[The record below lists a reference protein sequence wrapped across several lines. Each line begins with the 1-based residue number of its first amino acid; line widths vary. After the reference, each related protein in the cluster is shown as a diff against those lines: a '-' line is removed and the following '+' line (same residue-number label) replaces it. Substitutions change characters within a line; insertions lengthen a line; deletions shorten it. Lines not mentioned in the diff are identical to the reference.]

1 MKTFIPISITIALA
15 VAFELITAHPLQALV
30 ASHFSASGIVN
41 GFMARGDYLLMMTG
55 ITIGMPLLL
64 ALIAASARILPVRFI
79 NLPQRDYWLAP
90 ERRADTIATFVS
102 MSMQLAHLLAIF
114 LCFIH
119 WLVVRAN
126 TQQPPQLPEMQF
138 KIGLI
143 AFLLALIVWL
153 VRFFAAFRRPAH

>member
-1 MKTFIPISITIALA
+1 MKIFIPISITIALA

-41 GFMARGDYLLMMTG
+41 GFMSREDYLLMMTG

-64 ALIAASARILPVRFI
+64 ALIAASARILPARFI
-79 NLPQRDYWLAP
+79 NLPQREYWLAP
-90 ERRADTIATFVS
+90 ERRDRTIDTFVR
-102 MSMQLAHLLAIF
+102 MSMLLAHLLAAF

-126 TQQPPQLPEMQF
+126 SMQPPQFPDTQF
-138 KIGLI
+138 MIGGAL
-143 AFLLALIVWL
+143 FLLALLAWL
-153 VRFFAAFRRPAH
+153 VRFFTAFRRPAH